1 MNMKTANK
9 KCTFFCTS
17 CGYESAGYM
26 GKCPNCQEWNSFKEA
41 PRITQSKKE
50 AKHQLFV
57 TPESELLK
65 LSEIKEDE
73 ITRYDTKS
81 PEFNRVLGGGLVPGS
96 LTLLGGEPG
105 IGKSTLLLQ
114 ITKNFSEQKLS
125 VLYVS
130 AEESSRQLKLRANRL
145 NIKEPDA
152 EILVFA
158 ENNLNKIIDTI
169 ETTEPNLVIV
179 DSIQAV
185 YIPDID
191 SVPGSPSQI
200 RQCCG
205 NLMRLAKSLNVPI
218 IIVGHI
224 NKDGDIAGPKI
235 LEHMVDTVLQFE
247 NTRDSNIRFLRTIK
261 NRFGSTDEVGI
272 FRMESYGLID
282 LTNPSEIFLAEKSD
296 GMIFAAREGK
306 RTLLLEMQALALNS
320 DYNNPRRV
328 ANGIEIS
335 RLHQILAIVEKKLGV
350 SLSKSDIYL
359 NVVGGMTIKDTAAD
373 LSIALAV
380 YNSINN
386 QANDTNIVALGEL
399 GLSGEIRAV
408 TDIEARIKECIK
420 LGYKTIIIPESNYKK
435 LKDLDREAK
444 IIPVNNIGSVME
456 HLYSKQKRVSTH

>member
-1 MNMKTANK
+1 MKTSTK
-9 KCTFFCTS
+9 KSIFFCTA
-17 CGYESAGYM
+17 CGYESNGYI
-26 GKCPNCQEWNSFKEA
+26 GKCPACQVWDSFKAA
-41 PRITQSKKE
+41 PKISKPTKD

-81 PEFNRVLGGGLVPGS
+81 PEFNRVLGDGLVPGS
-96 LTLLGGEPG
+96 LTLVGGEPG

-114 ITKNFSEQKLS
+114 ITKNFSEQNLN

-145 NIKEPDA
+145 NINPHSNH
-152 EILVFA
+152 ISVFA
-158 ENNLNKIIDTI
+158 ENNLNQIIDII
-169 ETTEPNLVIV
+169 ETQEPNLVIV

-185 YIPDID
+185 YIPDLD

-205 NLMRLAKSLNVPI
+205 NLMRLAKSTNIPI

-247 NTRDSNIRFLRTIK
+247 NTRDSQIRFLRTIK

-282 LTNPSEIFLAEKSD
+282 LTNPSEIFLAERSD
-296 GMIFAAREGK
+296 GMLFAVREGK

-359 NVVGGMTIKDTAAD
+359 NVVGGMAIKDTAAD

-380 YNSINN
+380 YNSIVG
-386 QANDTNIVALGEL
+386 QSNDKDIVALGEL
-399 GLSGEIRAV
+399 GLSGEIRSV
-408 TDIEARIKECIK
+408 IDIEARVKECIK
-420 LGYKTIIIPESNYKK
+420 LGYKTIIIPEANHKK
-435 LKDLDREAK
+435 LKEDYKDAK
-444 IIPVNNIGSVME
+444 IIAAKNISDLVK
-456 HLYSKQKRVSTH
+456 LR